1 MSRRKVLIVPAW
13 YPSPRDPMWGIFV
26 RDHARAIALESDVAV
41 LHVEWAWPR
50 PPRPLE
56 LHSADEDGLRTVRL
70 RVLRGPGPA
79 LLPPELAA
87 LAVGLRR
94 LRREGFRPDLIHAHG
109 FRAGLH
115 AVALGRAPRRPVVV
129 SEHSSAFP
137 RRLLHR
143 WERLAAARALG
154 RAEVVAPVSEA
165 LRQAIEDYGIS
176 ARFRVMPNPV
186 DDALFQGPDGHA
198 PGAAPRLLV
207 VGGLVSIKNVPRV
220 LHAMA
225 RLAERGRPVYLDV
238 AGDGPERQR
247 LEALAAH
254 LGLSGSV
261 SFHGALPRTEVARL
275 MREADLLVMA
285 SDYETLSCTVLE
297 ARMSGLPVVA
307 TAVGGVP
314 EALGE
319 GAGTLVAPNDE
330 DALVGAIGDLLDRR
344 DTFDGGAIAR
354 STRERFGLAA
364 IGARWSEV
372 YAEAD
377 ALAARR

>member
-56 LHSADEDGLRTVRL
+56 LRSADEDGLRTVRL

-87 LAVGLRR
+87 LAVGLRH
-94 LRREGFRPDLIHAHG
+94 LRREGFRPDVIHAHG

-115 AVALGRAPRRPVVV
+115 AVALGRAPRLPVVV

-143 WERLAAARALG
+143 WERLAAAQALG
-154 RAEVVAPVSEA
+154 RAEVVAPVSAA

-176 ARFRVMPNPV
+176 ARFRVVPNPV
-186 DDALFQGPDGHA
+186 DDRLFQGPDGHA
-198 PGAAPRLLV
+198 PGGPPRLLM
-207 VGGLVSIKNVPRV
+207 VGGLVAIKNVPRV
-220 LHAMA
+220 LHAVA
-225 RLAERGRPVYLDV
+225 RLAEQGRPVHLDV
-238 AGDGPERQR
+238 AGDGPEREHS
-247 LEALAAH
+247 EALARR

-261 SFHGALPRTEVARL
+261 TFHGALPRTEVARL
-275 MREADLLVMA
+275 MREVDLLVLA

-297 ARMSGLPVVA
+297 AQMSGLPVVA

-319 GAGTLVAPNDE
+319 GAGTLVAPNDD
-330 DALVGAIGDLLDRR
+330 DALLRGIGDLLDRR
-344 DTFDGGAIAR
+344 EGFDGATIAR
-354 STRERFGLAA
+354 SARARFGLAA

-372 YAEAD
+372 YAEAET
-377 ALAARR
+377 LAAR